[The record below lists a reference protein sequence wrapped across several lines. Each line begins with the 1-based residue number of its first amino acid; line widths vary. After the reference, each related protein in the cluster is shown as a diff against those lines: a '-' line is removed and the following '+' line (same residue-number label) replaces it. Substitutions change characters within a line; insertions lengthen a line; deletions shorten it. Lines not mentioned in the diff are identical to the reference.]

1 VTATHLAPEFSR
13 LDLVDLSAKSGKF
26 SWRAC
31 DAIAI
36 ALASAATPE
45 TQPAIVS
52 NSVVT
57 EIEKELA
64 ISLTDLASSWPDR
77 SGKPGEIIELPITPS
92 SGSQVARIYLVGVGS
107 AASED
112 LRKAGAALARKVKLT
127 NAATAGKKILDLTI
141 PATAEKGASLA
152 HLVALSLA
160 SYQWSQK
167 SERASKTAQNH
178 FAVLTS
184 AQQEFDRAQVLSS
197 AVWRARDLIHT
208 PANIKTPLW
217 MANQAKKFVDGSSSS
232 ALTIEVLSGK
242 AIAKFG
248 GLTAV
253 GGSSPKPG
261 PRFIQVSYSPKGN
274 SPKGNSPKGNKSLPH
289 VVLVGKGITFDTGGI
304 SLKRPYDFMIGMK
317 SDMAGSAAVL
327 STILAVAEIGAP
339 VKVTALLMCAE
350 NAISS
355 TAQRPSDVITQY
367 GGTTVEIIN
376 TDAEGRL
383 VLADGLAYADLELDP
398 DYIVDIATLTGA
410 ATLGLG
416 RGYGAMYTRDAK
428 LAQQIHDIGN
438 QIGERVWHM
447 PLVDDYAIAMKSEI
461 ADLNHTAEKPDFSGG
476 SVTAALF
483 LENFVNKKSKAKWV
497 HFDIAGPG
505 RSEADAGENPK
516 GGTGFGVRLLTQ
528 WIASLA

>member
-1 VTATHLAPEFSR
+1 VSATHQAPAFSQIDNSG
-13 LDLVDLSAKSGKF
+13 LTNLTNLNKSPRS
-26 SWRAC
+26 SWHAF
-31 DAIAI
+31 DAIA
-36 ALASAATPE
+36 LSLTSASTPE
-45 TQPAIVS
+45 SAP
-52 NSVVT
+52 
-57 EIEKELA
+57 EIFTHPFTSHLEKELG
-64 ISLTDLASSWPDR
+64 ISLAELAANWPDR
-77 SGKPGEIIELPITPS
+77 TGKAGEIIELPITAPAGVQLS
-92 SGSQVARIYLVGVGS
+92 RIYLVGVGTGS
-107 AASED
+107 IDD
-112 LRKAGAALARKVKLT
+112 LRKSGVALARKVKLS
-127 NAATAGKKILDLTI
+127 NAATTGMKILDLTI
-141 PATAEKGASLA
+141 PKTAEKGGTLA

-167 SERASKTAQNH
+167 SDRASKVARNH
-178 FAVLTS
+178 FEVLTS
-184 AQQEFDRAQVLSS
+184 AQDEFDRAQILSAS
-197 AVWRARDLIHT
+197 VWRARDLIHT

-217 MANQAKKFVDGSSSS
+217 IANQAKKFIQASPASST
-232 ALTIEVLSGK
+232 LKIEVLSGK

-261 PRFIQVSYSPKGN
+261 PRFIEITYTPKA
-274 SPKGNSPKGNKSLPH
+274 KKSAPH

-317 SDMAGSAAVL
+317 SDMSGSAAVL
-327 STILAVAEIGAP
+327 ATILAVAEIGAP

-350 NAISS
+350 NAISG

-383 VLADGLAYADLELDP
+383 VLADGLAYADLELNP

-416 RGYGAMYTRDAK
+416 RAFGAMYTRDDTLAK
-428 LAQQIHDIGN
+428 QFHEIGN
-438 QIGERVWHM
+438 QIGEKVWHM
-447 PLVDDYAIAMKSEI
+447 PLVDDYAIAMASDI

-483 LENFVNKKSKAKWV
+483 LENFVNKKSAAKWV
-497 HFDIAGPG
+497 HFDIAGTG

>member
-1 VTATHLAPEFSR
+1 MSATHLAPEFSR
-13 LDLVDLSAKSGKF
+13 LNLADLSTKSATF
-26 SWRAC
+26 SWHGF

-36 ALASAATPE
+36 PVTSAAAPDSAPTIF
-45 TQPAIVS
+45 AH
-52 NSVVT
+52 SVIT
-57 EIEKELA
+57 ALEKELNL
-64 ISLTDLASSWPDR
+64 SLSELANAWPDR
-77 SGKPGEIIELPITPS
+77 TGKAGEIIELP
-92 SGSQVARIYLVGVGS
+92 VAFPLDARTARKNDQLLSRIYLVGVGN
-107 AASED
+107 ATTDD
-112 LRKAGAALARKVKLT
+112 LRKAASALARKVKLT
-127 NAATAGKKILDLTI
+127 GSAKTGRKILDLTL
-141 PATAEKGASLA
+141 PAQAEKGAAQA
-152 HLVALSLA
+152 HVVALSLA
-160 SYQWSQK
+160 SYQWSKK
-167 SERASKTAQNH
+167 SEIISKSLRNH
-178 FAVLTS
+178 FSVVTS
-184 AQQEFDRAQVLSS
+184 ASAEFDRALILSA

-217 MANQAKKFVDGSSSS
+217 MAQQAKKFVQANPSS

-242 AIAKFG
+242 ALAAFG

-253 GGSSPKPG
+253 GGSSPQPG
-261 PRFIQVSYSPKGN
+261 PRFIQVSYSPNGKRQA
-274 SPKGNSPKGNKSLPH
+274 PH

-327 STILAVAEIGAP
+327 STILAIAEIGAP
-339 VKVTALLMCAE
+339 VRVTALLMCAE
-350 NAISS
+350 NAISG

-383 VLADGLAYADLELDP
+383 VLADGLAYADLELNP

-416 RGYGAMYTRDAK
+416 RGYGAMYTRDEK
-428 LAQQIHDIGN
+428 LAKTFHEIGN
-438 QIGERVWHM
+438 QVGEKVWHM
-447 PLVDDYAIAMKSEI
+447 PLIDDYAIAMDSEI

-483 LENFVNKKSKAKWV
+483 LENFVNKKSSAKWV